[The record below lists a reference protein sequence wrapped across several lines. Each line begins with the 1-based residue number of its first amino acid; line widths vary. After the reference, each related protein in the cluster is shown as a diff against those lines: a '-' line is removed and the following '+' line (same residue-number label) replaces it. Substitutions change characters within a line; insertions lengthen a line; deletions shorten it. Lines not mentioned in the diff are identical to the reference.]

1 MKTITTPKK
10 PTVGGSISGAYSL
23 QRFESVRLRRLR
35 RTGFS
40 RHGNPDAWRNLH
52 GYQFNGCASHF
63 LTLSPVTRAL
73 IERDIAA
80 DIRERPHEWENPEVA
95 EVVEERPRTPNLVL
109 DQALN
114 NWFTGAYLFGNFNRY
129 CAVGSG
135 TATPAV
141 TDTGLGTELHRTGS
155 MLKGTGNCGSTLNTT
170 AGTLTN
176 KRTHDFPIQTVNENF
191 TELGWS
197 NTSTAGANLNSRVL
211 ISGGTVTALVGQQLR
226 VVHEVTLTCAP
237 TARQSGTIGIGGTP
251 GWPHPSG
258 TATDTTGEWQWGAV
272 GFSNVNTD
280 GGSTSSYGSPIL
292 EPANGEGWMAAWY
305 TGMTLQSFGTAATR
319 SGRFA
324 TSYPDHATPI
334 GTGGWQTYTPGS
346 FTRTVSFAGGTAVP
360 PAAWASTDGIRGFEI
375 GTYYWDSGIVFRS
388 PGVLC
393 VRFNQLQT
401 KTNLDALKAPGFTL
415 TLSR

>member
-1 MKTITTPKK
+1 M
-10 PTVGGSISGAYSL
+10 
-23 QRFESVRLRRLR
+23 
-35 RTGFS
+35 
-40 RHGNPDAWRNLH
+40 
-52 GYQFNGCASHF
+52 
-63 LTLSPVTRAL
+63 LT
-73 IERDIAA
+73 
-80 DIRERPHEWENPEVA
+80 
-95 EVVEERPRTPNLVL
+95 
-109 DQALN
+109 
-114 NWFTGAYLFGNFNRY
+114 
-129 CAVGSG
+129 
-135 TATPAV
+135 
-141 TDTGLGTELHRTGS
+141 
-155 MLKGTGNCGSTLNTT
+155 GTGNCGSTLNTT

-272 GFSNVNTD
+272 GFSNVDTN
-280 GGSTSSYGSPIL
+280 GNSTSSYGTPIL
-292 EPANGEGWMAAWY
+292 EPANGQGWMAAWY

-319 SGRFA
+319 SGKFA
-324 TSYPDHATPI
+324 TNYPDYATPI

-375 GTYYWDSGIVFRS
+375 GTYCWDSGIAFRG

>member
-155 MLKGTGNCGSTLNTT
+155 MLTGTGNCGSTLNTT

-272 GFSNVNTD
+272 GFSNVDTN
-280 GGSTSSYGSPIL
+280 GNSTSSYGSPIL

-319 SGRFA
+319 SGKFA
-324 TSYPDHATPI
+324 TNYPDWATPI

-360 PAAWASTDGIRGFEI
+360 PAAWASTDGIRGFEL
-375 GTYYWDSGIVFRS
+375 GTYYWDSGICFRN